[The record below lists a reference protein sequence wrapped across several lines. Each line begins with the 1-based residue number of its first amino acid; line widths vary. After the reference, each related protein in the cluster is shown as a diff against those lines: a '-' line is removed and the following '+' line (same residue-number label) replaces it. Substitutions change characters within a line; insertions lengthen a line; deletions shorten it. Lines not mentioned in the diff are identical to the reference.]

1 MTSTLIHAGHRAG
14 LSRGLMPL
22 GAAALLLSLAACTT
36 PPRPPLVS
44 MPRPAAPPVSA
55 PEPVAQPA
63 PVIIVPSPVPGAP
76 VAVAPPVVDVPP
88 VAAPPVSAPAMVAAP
103 APTPELL
110 APPQRI
116 ASAVTPQAYRRDGAL
131 HLYQRHS
138 DRIYKGRL
146 PPLLYAVGVLNVSI
160 DGRGAV
166 RRLDWMRE
174 PKHAPEVVAEIE
186 RMVRSAAPFPAP
198 AQMGAVVYTD
208 VWLWD
213 KSGRFQLDTLT
224 EGQLSAL
231 PATPVPNSSPVKPVA
246 ERKRV
251 PANKAARP

>member
-1 MTSTLIHAGHRAG
+1 MMTSTLIPAGHRAG
-14 LSRGLMPL
+14 LLRGLTQL
-22 GAAALLLSLAACTT
+22 GAAALLVALAACTT
-36 PPRPPLVS
+36 APRPPVVS
-44 MPRPAAPPVSA
+44 TPTIPAPPVIA
-55 PEPVAQPA
+55 PEPIAQPA
-63 PVIIVPSPVPGAP
+63 PVIVIPPPVS
-76 VAVAPPVVDVPP
+76 VPPVVVLPP
-88 VAAPPVSAPAMVAAP
+88 VVAAPLPPG
-103 APTPELL
+103 PEGL

-116 ASAVTPQAYRRDGAL
+116 ASAVTPLAYRRDGAL
-131 HLYQRHS
+131 HLYERHS
-138 DRIYKGRL
+138 DRIYKGKL

-166 RRLDWMRE
+166 RRLEWMRE

-208 VWLWD
+208 IWLWD

-231 PATPVPNSSPVKPVA
+231 PATKASASSPVKPVA
-246 ERKRV
+246 ERKRAPTKKV
-251 PANKAARP
+251 TRP

>member
-1 MTSTLIHAGHRAG
+1 MTSTLIPAGHRAG
-14 LSRGLMPL
+14 LLRGLMQL
-22 GAAALLLSLAACTT
+22 GAAALLVALAACTT
-36 PPRPPLVS
+36 APRPPVVS
-44 MPRPAAPPVSA
+44 APPPTPPVIA

-63 PVIIVPSPVPGAP
+63 PVIVIPPPAP
-76 VAVAPPVVDVPP
+76 APPVVAIPP
-88 VAAPPVSAPAMVAAP
+88 GGAAPLPSG
-103 APTPELL
+103 PEGLV
-110 APPQRI
+110 PPQRI
-116 ASAVTPQAYRRDGAL
+116 ASAVTPLAYRRDGAL
-131 HLYQRHS
+131 HLYERHS
-138 DRIYKGRL
+138 DRIYKGKL

-166 RRLDWMRE
+166 RRLEWIRE

-208 VWLWD
+208 IWLWD

-231 PATPVPNSSPVKPVA
+231 PATKAPASSPVKPVA
-246 ERKRV
+246 ERKRA
-251 PANKAARP
+251 PAQKVTKP

>member
-14 LSRGLMPL
+14 LPRGLMQL
-22 GAAALLLSLAACTT
+22 GAAALLLALAACTT
-36 PPRPPLVS
+36 APRPPV
-44 MPRPAAPPVSA
+44 VSA
-55 PEPVAQPA
+55 PPPPTPPTPPVIAPEPLAQPA
-63 PVIIVPSPVPGAP
+63 PVIVIPPPAP
-76 VAVAPPVVDVPP
+76 APAPPVVAVPP
-88 VAAPPVSAPAMVAAP
+88 GGAAPLPSG
-103 APTPELL
+103 PEGL

-116 ASAVTPQAYRRDGAL
+116 ASAVTPLAYRRDGAL
-131 HLYQRHS
+131 HLYERHS
-138 DRIYKGRL
+138 DRIYKGKL

-166 RRLDWMRE
+166 RRLEWMRE

-208 VWLWD
+208 IWLWD

-231 PATPVPNSSPVKPVA
+231 PATTALASSPVKPVA
-246 ERKRV
+246 ERKRA
-251 PANKAARP
+251 PAKKATKP

>member
-1 MTSTLIHAGHRAG
+1 MASTLIIPGHRAG
-14 LSRGLMPL
+14 LPRGLMPL
-22 GAAALLLSLAACTT
+22 GAAALLLALAACTT
-36 PPRPPLVS
+36 APRPPVVS
-44 MPRPAAPPVSA
+44 APPPPPPAPPVIV

-63 PVIIVPSPVPGAP
+63 PVIVIPPPE
-76 VAVAPPVVDVPP
+76 PPVVLPP
-88 VAAPPVSAPAMVAAP
+88 PPP
-103 APTPELL
+103 APEVLP
-110 APPQRI
+110 PPQRI
-116 ASAVTPQAYRRDGAL
+116 AAAVTPLAYRRDGAL
-131 HLYQRHS
+131 HLYELHR
-138 DRIYKGRL
+138 DRIYKGKL

-208 VWLWD
+208 IWLWD

-231 PATPVPNSSPVKPVA
+231 PATRAPASSPVKPVA
-246 ERKRV
+246 ERKRA
-251 PANKAARP
+251 PAKKVTKP

>member
-1 MTSTLIHAGHRAG
+1 MMALTLIIPGHRAG
-14 LSRGLMPL
+14 LPRGLMPL
-22 GAAALLLSLAACTT
+22 GAAALLLALAACTT
-36 PPRPPLVS
+36 PPRPPV
-44 MPRPAAPPVSA
+44 VSA
-55 PEPVAQPA
+55 PPPPPPPVVAPGSVAQPA
-63 PVIIVPSPVPGAP
+63 PVIVVP
-76 VAVAPPVVDVPP
+76 
-88 VAAPPVSAPAMVAAP
+88 PPVSAPPVVLGPPVVVAPPP
-103 APTPELL
+103 APEVL

-116 ASAVTPQAYRRDGAL
+116 AAAATPLAYRRDGAL
-131 HLYQRHS
+131 HLYERHS
-138 DRIYKGRL
+138 DRIFKGKL

-186 RMVRSAAPFPAP
+186 RMVRAAAPFPAP

-208 VWLWD
+208 IWLWD

-231 PATPVPNSSPVKPVA
+231 PATRVPASSAVKPVA
-246 ERKRV
+246 ERKGT
-251 PANKAARP
+251 PSKKTTKP